1 MEYGPAAS
9 SSEGREGKRVGFS
22 QAPPQKVRLLS
33 AHSRYGQLALT
44 TVLRHLEELAFL
56 GNVGERVI
64 IITVKAPWAA
74 KTVAS
79 LPS

>member
-1 MEYGPAAS
+1 MEYGPGAS

-22 QAPPQKVRLLS
+22 QAHTSRGPLVER
-33 AHSRYGQLALT
+33 AHASIPLT
-44 TVLRHLEELAFL
+44 TVLTNLEKLAFL

-64 IITVKAPWAA
+64 IITVKPPWVA
-74 KTVAS
+74 KIVAS